1 MTSLP
6 IQRMYS
12 ACTESKGE
20 SHGLETNKIVKDKL
34 DGGGA
39 HLTPALGRQGQAELC
54 ESEVSPVH
62 IASTSAGSK
71 ATQRY
76 SASKKKKRKKEN

>member
-6 IQRMYS
+6 IQIMYS
-12 ACTESKGE
+12 ARTESKGE

-39 HLTPALGRQGQAELC
+39 HLTPALGRQGQA
-54 ESEVSPVH
+54 
-62 IASTSAGSK
+62 
-71 ATQRY
+71 
-76 SASKKKKRKKEN
+76 